1 MRTGTPIGKNNVA
14 LCIERIFA
22 EEPRQVDHKY
32 AILRNQQHETTI
44 MYLSN
49 IYLLINKKIMI

>member
-32 AILRNQQHETTI
+32 AILRNQQQTVYKRSTEVG
-44 MYLSN
+44 S
-49 IYLLINKKIMI
+49 KRV

>member
-22 EEPRQVDHKY
+22 EEPRQGDHKY
-32 AILRNQQHETTI
+32 AILKNQQDHT
-44 MYLSN
+44 N
-49 IYLLINKKIMI
+49 ANQKKNENNNQ